1 MFDSLRVDAMHPPM
15 ALPHPGAAH
24 PPLVRPTQYALPAS
38 PNVRLAR
45 LAENNGILGVDW
57 DEFPNLAFLLALL
70 LLFETVVFDAIVLVK
85 CRQQHVDRTME
96 PREQQRRK
104 LKVVL
109 IGCISL
115 VVGYIFL
122 VAFGVTWSDWPL
134 VCFVLVVLM
143 SLEASAIASVYVHA
157 RFFGR
162 EARLGNYSAL
172 PLVDDE
178 DEMIDEGFG
187 ERFSGIKA
195 ATKYDRVVL
204 DEEADFGDKRD
215 IF

>member
-1 MFDSLRVDAMHPPM
+1 MV
-15 ALPHPGAAH
+15 LPVHGSAH
-24 PPLVRPTQYALPAS
+24 PPLVRPTQQALQAT
-38 PNVRLAR
+38 PNVRLVR
-45 LAENNGILGVDW
+45 LAENDGILGFDW

-85 CRQQHVDRTME
+85 CRYQNVDRTIE
-96 PREQQRRK
+96 PRQQQRRK

-109 IGCISL
+109 IGCITL

-122 VAFGVTWSDWPL
+122 IAFGITWSEWPL
-134 VCFVLVVLM
+134 VCFILVVLI
-143 SLEASAIASVYVHA
+143 SLEASAIASVFVHA
-157 RFFGR
+157 RFFGHR

-178 DEMIDEGFG
+178 DEIIDEGFG
-187 ERFSGIKA
+187 ERFSGMKA

-215 IF
+215 VF